1 MRNNMHSKTRP
12 TDQRG
17 IVSFMVT
24 LIMMLVISLI
34 VIGFTQVA
42 MRSQRDALDNQLS
55 SQAFY
60 AAESGVNKAVT
71 TINQDIN
78 TNAPIAEKSTC
89 ASGGAYD
96 GFALD
101 GTNVAVTCIMVNTH
115 PDSIV
120 GSATQNKSFVTHI
133 VPVDSGGGSSP
144 LNGLTFSWTAPD
156 AINGA
161 VGCGSADIN
170 TLMPDSTTQEGT
182 TCSYGMLRV
191 DVLKVNGAV
200 YDFSSTKTFYMQPRD
215 GADPSIAPITDI
227 NSFTGGKVVKALCSA
242 EKCSAN
248 VSGVGGVGNTYY
260 VRMSTLYKD
269 AKTVEITG
277 KIASGAAHF
286 DGAQAVVDAT
296 GRAQDVLRR
305 VQVRY
310 SLARN
315 DDTPPWA
322 VAGKVCK
329 RLTVVPGVSVT
340 NDPSICN

>member
-1 MRNNMHSKTRP
+1 MHSNTRP

-34 VIGFTQVA
+34 VIGFTQVS

-60 AAESGVNKAVT
+60 AAESGVNKAVN
-71 TINQDIN
+71 TITQAVN
-78 TNAPIAEKSTC
+78 TNAPIIEKSTC

-120 GSATQNKSFVTHI
+120 GSATQNTSFVTHI
-133 VPVDSGGGSSP
+133 VPVDSVGASSQ

-156 AINGA
+156 TVNGA
-161 VGCGSADIN
+161 VGCGAVDIN
-170 TLMPDSTTQEGT
+170 KLIADSITEVG

-191 DVLKVNGAV
+191 DLLKVNGAA
-200 YDFSSTKTFYMQPRD
+200 YDFSSTKTLYMQPRD
-215 GADPSIAPITDI
+215 GDPSAAPSTDI
-227 NSFTGGKVVKALCSA
+227 GSFTGGKVVKALCSA
-242 EKCSAN
+242 QKCSAN
-248 VSGVGGVGNTYY
+248 VSGVGGLGNTYY

-269 AKTVEITG
+269 AKSVEITG
-277 KIASGAAHF
+277 TLNTNAPAHF

-310 SLARN
+310 SLSRS

-329 RLTVVPGVSVT
+329 RLTVVPGASPSVT
-340 NDPSICN
+340 NDATPCS